1 MHDTLSTTIKA
12 THDVLESRLSH
23 AEGRRPTRDR
33 PRDQYPAVDTFLASA
48 SRHLGAVN
56 AVLVPAAR
64 KHLPDGDL
72 LAQEFTT
79 LSRTLEYEM
88 AQAKA
93 KLYGSTYA
101 IRRQWPDIW
110 HGLHEA
116 FDAMLEM
123 EERVVASLADVTD
136 VPSRS
141 QLAER
146 IYRAE
151 LHAPTRPHPYI
162 PHRGMAGKVARG
174 VALRVDR
181 FWDAAE
187 GRMVPA
193 PIKPHRSRDGRLA
206 QYLLADPHLPE

>member
-1 MHDTLSTTIKA
+1 MHDTLSTSIQV
-12 THDVLESRLSH
+12 THDVLASRLSS
-23 AEGRRPTRDR
+23 AEDRKPTKDR
-33 PRDQYPAVDTFLASA
+33 PRDRFPAVDTFLASA

-64 KHLPDGDL
+64 KHLPDGDTV
-72 LAQEFTT
+72 AQELTAC
-79 LSRTLEYEM
+79 SRKLEYEM
-88 AQAKA
+88 AQAKG

-101 IRRQWPDIW
+101 IRRPWADIW
-110 HGLHEA
+110 RELHAA

-136 VPSRS
+136 IPFRS
-141 QLAER
+141 ELAER

-162 PHRGMAGKVARG
+162 PHKGVVGKVARG

-181 FWDAAE
+181 FWDTAE
-187 GRMVPA
+187 GRMVPE
-193 PIKPHRSRDGRLA
+193 PVKPHRSRDGRMA